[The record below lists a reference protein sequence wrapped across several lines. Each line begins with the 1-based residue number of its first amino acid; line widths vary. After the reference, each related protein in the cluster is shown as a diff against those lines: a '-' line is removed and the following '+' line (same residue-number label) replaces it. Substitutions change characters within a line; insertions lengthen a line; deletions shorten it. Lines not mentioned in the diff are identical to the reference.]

1 MPGILIVDDSLTVR
15 MDLHEAFESAGF
27 TTTLCETVSGAR
39 EALARSTFS
48 LIILD
53 VLLPDGDGVDLLR
66 EIKTAAATAGT
77 PVMLL
82 TTEAEVQDR
91 MRGLQTG
98 ADDYVGKP
106 YETAYVIGRAR
117 QLAGKSGNE
126 LASSA
131 ATPTLLVI
139 DDSATVRESLT
150 SVLSAVGYSVVTAET
165 GEEGLR
171 TAVAV
176 RPQAI
181 IVDGNLPGGIDGA
194 TVIRRIKQDVA
205 LRHTPCLLLTAS
217 EERED
222 ELRALEAG
230 ADGYLRKEADANVL
244 LARIT
249 AALRSANTPFVAVSN
264 ALSLLGPKKIL
275 AVDDSATYLNEVS
288 DELRAEGYDVI
299 LARSGQEAL
308 DLLRVQPVDC
318 ILLDVM
324 MPGLSG
330 NETCRRIKGTPAW
343 KEIPLLMLTSL
354 DERTAMVDGINAG
367 ADDYIPKS
375 GDFEVLR
382 ARLRA
387 QLRRKQYEDEN
398 QRVRQELLHKEIEAA
413 QARAAQEIAET
424 RASLSVELERKNKE
438 LEAFSYSVSHD
449 LRAPLRSINGFSQ
462 LLLQEYVDQL
472 TPKAQDYVRRI
483 HSAGDRMGQLI
494 DDLLE
499 LSRVSRAE
507 LNRQH
512 VDLSNL
518 ARIVA
523 AELEKREPQ
532 RQLAIAVE
540 DGLMVEADTRLLR
553 VVLENLFGNAFKF
566 TAKTLQARI
575 EIGAIPAPEGPVY
588 FVRDNGVGFDMAYA
602 HKLFAPFQRLHTESA
617 FPGTGIGLS
626 TVYRIIDRHGG
637 RVWAEGDVGHGAA
650 FFFTLGAND
659 AGGGK

>member
-15 MDLHEAFESAGF
+15 MDLQEAFESAGF
-27 TTTLCETVSGAR
+27 TTTLCETVSAAR
-39 EALARSTFS
+39 EAMARSAFS
-48 LIILD
+48 LIVLD

-66 EIKTAAATAGT
+66 EIKTAPATAT
-77 PVMLL
+77 IPVMLL
-82 TTEAEVQDR
+82 TTEAEVRDR

-117 QLAGKSGNE
+117 QLVGRAEHE
-126 LASSA
+126 LTNSTA
-131 ATPTLLVI
+131 TLLVI
-139 DDSATVRESLT
+139 DDSATFRESLT
-150 SVLSAVGYSVVTAET
+150 SVLKAVGYAVATAET

-171 TAVAV
+171 TAVAL

-181 IVDGNLPGGIDGA
+181 IVDGTLPGGIDGA
-194 TVIRRIKQDVA
+194 TVIRRLKQDVA

-249 AALRSANTPFVAVSN
+249 AALRSASTPSMAVSHSS
-264 ALSLLGPKKIL
+264 SLLGPKRIL
-275 AVDDSATYLNEVS
+275 AVDDSLTYLNEVS

-299 LARSGQEAL
+299 LARSGQEAIE
-308 DLLRVQPVDC
+308 LLEIQPVDC
-318 ILLDVM
+318 ILLDVL

-330 NETCRRIKGTPAW
+330 HDTCRRIKGTSAW

-354 DERTAMVDGINAG
+354 DERQAMVEGINAG

-382 ARLRA
+382 ARLRS

-398 QRVRQELLHKEIEAA
+398 RRVRQELLNKEIEATHA
-413 QARAAQEIAET
+413 KAAQEIAEA
-424 RASLSVELERKNKE
+424 RAALTMELERKNKE

-462 LLLQEYVDQL
+462 LLLEQHAGQL
-472 TPKAQDYVRRI
+472 TPKAHDYLGRI
-483 HSAGDRMGQLI
+483 HVSGVRMGQLI

-499 LSRVSRAE
+499 LSRVSRTE
-507 LNRQH
+507 LHRQR
-512 VDLSNL
+512 VDLSEL
-518 ARIVA
+518 ARKVA
-523 AELEKREPQ
+523 AELSKREPQ
-532 RQLAIAVE
+532 HEVAFSVE
-540 DGLMVEADTRLLR
+540 DGLVIEADARLMR
-553 VVLENLFGNAFKF
+553 VALDNLLGNAWKF
-566 TAKTLQARI
+566 TAKTPQARI
-575 EIGAIPAPEGPVY
+575 EVGSLPGQEVPTY
-588 FVRDNGVGFDMAYA
+588 FVRDNGAGFDMTYV
-602 HKLFAPFQRLHTESA
+602 HKLFGAFQRLHAEA
-617 FPGTGIGLS
+617 DFPGTGIGLA
-626 TVYRIIDRHGG
+626 TVYRIIDRHAG
-637 RVWAEGDVGHGAA
+637 RVWAEAAIGQGAA
-650 FFFTLGAND
+650 FFFTLCPERT
-659 AGGGK
+659 GGGK

>member
-1 MPGILIVDDSLTVR
+1 MPGVLIVDDSLTVR
-15 MDLHEAFESAGF
+15 MDLQEAFESAGF
-27 TTTLCETVSGAR
+27 TTTLCETVSAAR
-39 EALARSTFS
+39 EAMARSAFS
-48 LIILD
+48 LIVLD

-66 EIKTAAATAGT
+66 EIKTAPATAT
-77 PVMLL
+77 IPVMLL
-82 TTEAEVQDR
+82 TTEAEVRDR

-117 QLAGKSGNE
+117 QLVGRAEHE
-126 LASSA
+126 LTNSTA
-131 ATPTLLVI
+131 TLLVI
-139 DDSATVRESLT
+139 DDSATFRESLT
-150 SVLSAVGYSVVTAET
+150 SVLKAVGYTVATAET

-171 TAVAV
+171 TAVAL

-181 IVDGNLPGGIDGA
+181 IVDGTLPGGIDGA
-194 TVIRRIKQDVA
+194 TVIRRLKQDVA

-249 AALRSANTPFVAVSN
+249 AALRSASTPSMAVSHSS
-264 ALSLLGPKKIL
+264 SLLGPKKIL
-275 AVDDSATYLNEVS
+275 AVDDSLTYLNEVS

-299 LARSGQEAL
+299 LARSGQEAIE
-308 DLLRVQPVDC
+308 LLGVQPVDC
-318 ILLDVM
+318 ILLDVL

-330 NETCRRIKGTPAW
+330 HDTCRRIKGTSAW

-354 DERTAMVDGINAG
+354 DERQAMVEGINAG

-398 QRVRQELLHKEIEAA
+398 RRVREELLNKEVEATH
-413 QARAAQEIAET
+413 ARAAQEIAEA
-424 RASLSVELERKNKE
+424 RAALSGELERKNKE

-462 LLLQEYVDQL
+462 LLLEQHSGQL
-472 TPKAQDYVRRI
+472 TPKTQDYVGRI
-483 HSAGDRMGQLI
+483 HVAGVRMGQLI

-499 LSRVSRAE
+499 LSRVSRTE
-507 LNRQH
+507 LHRQR
-512 VDLSNL
+512 VDLSEL
-518 ARIVA
+518 ARKVA
-523 AELEKREPQ
+523 VELSKREPQ
-532 RQLAIAVE
+532 HEVAFAVE
-540 DGLMVEADTRLLR
+540 DGLVSQADARLMR
-553 VVLENLFGNAFKF
+553 VVLENLLGNAWKF
-566 TAKTLQARI
+566 TAKTAQARI
-575 EIGAIPAPEGPVY
+575 EVGSLPGQEVPTY
-588 FVRDNGVGFDMAYA
+588 FVRDNGAGFDMTYA
-602 HKLFAPFQRLHTESA
+602 HKLFGAFQRLHAEA
-617 FPGTGIGLS
+617 DFPGTGIGLA
-626 TVYRIIDRHGG
+626 TVYRIIDRHAG
-637 RVWAEGDVGHGAA
+637 RVWAESAIGHGAA
-650 FFFTLGAND
+650 FFFTLCPERT
-659 AGGGK
+659 GGGK